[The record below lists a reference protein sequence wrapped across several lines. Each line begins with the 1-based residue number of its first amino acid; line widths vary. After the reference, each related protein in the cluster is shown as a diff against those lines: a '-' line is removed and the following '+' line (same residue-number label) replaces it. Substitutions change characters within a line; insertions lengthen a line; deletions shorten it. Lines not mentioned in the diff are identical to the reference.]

1 MNEHVAIQ
9 WPELNLARE
18 LPFRLAAT
26 LVRPA
31 ALEVEHGGQVTALE
45 PRVMKVLVALH
56 RSRGQPVSRD
66 ELIDLCWGGRI
77 VTEGALNRCVAQL
90 RKALAAD
97 PAIRVDTIATV
108 GYRLQLG
115 EASSAPPPTAPP
127 ANDVA
132 APSSPLS
139 RRSRMCLGAGA
150 VVATGAVGG
159 LLAHCMAGADHLRH
173 FVDRR
178 PGKQAVGT
186 FARPAP
192 AGSR

>member
-18 LPFRLAAT
+18 LPFKLAAT

-108 GYRLQLG
+108 GYQIDPRWSIQGGWRYMAVEKKIDGRDVEVDLNGPILG
-115 EASSAPPPTAPP
+115 FT
-127 ANDVA
+127 V
-132 APSSPLS
+132 
-139 RRSRMCLGAGA
+139 R
-150 VVATGAVGG
+150 
-159 LLAHCMAGADHLRH
+159 
-173 FVDRR
+173 F
-178 PGKQAVGT
+178 
-186 FARPAP
+186 
-192 AGSR
+192 